1 MRELDPRIHRE
12 PPFRG
17 ASKASEPESRTV
29 RAGFRVCAQGASRND
44 EVKPMDCRVKPN
56 NDDKKLPA
64 TGCCDLTQP
73 EMGWRGSAPTIR
85 MQSQGFTATGESFM
99 ASLDS
104 VSIAI
109 LLGAVLVMAGILSSL
124 LALRFGAP
132 LLLVFLFIGMF
143 AGDSG
148 PGQIRFDDVRTTYL
162 VGSVALALI
171 LFDGGLRTRFQSI
184 RTVLAPSMVLATA
197 GVLLTALIT
206 APIARYALDLNWTE
220 ALLVGAVVASTDA
233 AAVFLLV
240 HAQGLRLRP
249 RVGATLEVESGTND
263 PFAVFLTLM
272 LVELISLGESSVWHV
287 ALEFTREAV
296 LGAIVGVLGGRLVV
310 LALNRVALP
319 QGLHAPFV
327 TTAALVIFGAAQIA
341 HASGFLAVYL
351 AGIIIG
357 NRPTRAHNSVVAF
370 LDAATWLA
378 QIVMF
383 VLLGLLVSPQRLV
396 GSLTP
401 AVVVALVLMLVARPL
416 AVLLCLAP
424 FRFSWR
430 EKAFIAWVGLRGAVA
445 IFLASIPMLVGLSK
459 AYLYFD
465 VAFVVV
471 IISLLLQGWTLAFA
485 ARRLH
490 VALPRSDRGP
500 RRVELDLPGQLE
512 QQLVGYSVRP
522 KSLYLRRGLIPSW
535 SKPTLVIRDQKI
547 LSPAEAEPVAAGDY
561 IYLLAPPEKAEAL
574 DRFFVDMAPSAAPDP
589 HLLGDFTV
597 SGEITLGDL
606 ANIYDVA
613 IDAEQSQLTLAD
625 YFDVHLD
632 HAPKEGA
639 TLPLDSIVLV
649 ARSLGGGRVNV
660 VGLRLPE
667 DGEDAAPE
675 TRGASIKRKLSRA
688 WKSVAGI

>member
-1 MRELDPRIHRE
+1 
-12 PPFRG
+12 
-17 ASKASEPESRTV
+17 
-29 RAGFRVCAQGASRND
+29 
-44 EVKPMDCRVKPN
+44 
-56 NDDKKLPA
+56 
-64 TGCCDLTQP
+64 
-73 EMGWRGSAPTIR
+73 
-85 MQSQGFTATGESFM
+85 M

-132 LLLVFLFIGMF
+132 LLLVFLFIGML

-148 PGQIRFDDVRTTYL
+148 PGQLRFDDVRTTYL

-184 RTVLAPSMVLATA
+184 RAVLTPSMGLATI

-206 APIARYALDLNWTE
+206 APVAKYALDLNWTE

-272 LVELISLGESSVWHV
+272 LVELISSGSSSFWHV
-287 ALEFTREAV
+287 ALEFTRESM
-296 LGAIVGVLGGRLVV
+296 LGAIVGVFGGRLVV

-327 TTAALVIFGAAQIA
+327 TTAALVIFGVAQMT

-396 GSLTP
+396 VSILP
-401 AVVVALVLMLVARPL
+401 AIAIALVLMLVARPL
-416 AVLLCLAP
+416 AVFFCLAP
-424 FRFSWR
+424 FRFNWR
-430 EKAFIAWVGLRGAVA
+430 EKVFIAWTGLRGAVA

-471 IISLLLQGWTLAFA
+471 IISLLLQGWTLGPA

-490 VALPRSDRGP
+490 VALPRAERGP
-500 RRVELDLPGQLE
+500 RRIELDLPGQLE
-512 QQLVGYSVRP
+512 QQLVGYPVRP
-522 KSLYLRRGLIPSW
+522 KSLYSRRGLVPSW
-535 SKPTLVIRDQKI
+535 SKPTLVIRDQRI
-547 LSPAEAEPVAAGDY
+547 LSPAEAEPIVAGDY
-561 IYLLAPPEKAEAL
+561 LYLLAPPEKAEAL
-574 DRFFVDMAPSAAPDP
+574 DRFFVDMPPGSAPDP
-589 HLLGDFTV
+589 HLLGDFMLA
-597 SGEITLGDL
+597 GEILLSDIATTYG
-606 ANIYDVA
+606 VK
-613 IDAEQSQLTLAD
+613 IDEEQAKLTLAD
-625 YFDVHLD
+625 YFDIHLD
-632 HAPKEGA
+632 HAPRDGA
-639 TLPLDSIVLV
+639 ALALDSIVLV
-649 ARSLGGGRVNV
+649 ARSISGGRVNL

-667 DGEDAAPE
+667 DEEKPAPLAA
-675 TRGASIKRKLSRA
+675 GASLRQKLSEIWSA
-688 WKSVAGI
+688 LAGV

>member
-1 MRELDPRIHRE
+1 M
-12 PPFRG
+12 
-17 ASKASEPESRTV
+17 S
-29 RAGFRVCAQGASRND
+29 
-44 EVKPMDCRVKPN
+44 
-56 NDDKKLPA
+56 
-64 TGCCDLTQP
+64 
-73 EMGWRGSAPTIR
+73 
-85 MQSQGFTATGESFM
+85 
-99 ASLDS
+99 SLDA

-132 LLLVFLFIGMF
+132 LLLVFLAIGML
-143 AGDSG
+143 AGDAG
-148 PGQIRFDDVRTTYL
+148 PGHIEFADVRTTYL

-184 RTVLAPSMVLATA
+184 RTVLAPSMVLATI
-197 GVLLTALIT
+197 GVLLTAVIT
-206 APIARYALDLNWTE
+206 APVAKYALDLNWTE

-249 RVGATLEVESGTND
+249 RVGATLEAESGSND
-263 PFAVFLTLM
+263 PFAVFLTLT
-272 LVELISLGESSVWHV
+272 LVELISVGHSSPVHV
-287 ALEFTREAV
+287 VMELAREAV
-296 LGAIVGVLGGRLVV
+296 LGAVFGVIGGRLVV
-310 LALNRVALP
+310 IALNKVALP

-383 VLLGLLVSPQRLV
+383 VLLGLLVSPQRLLS
-396 GSLTP
+396 SLLP
-401 AVVVALVLMLVARPL
+401 AVAVALTLMLVARPL
-416 AVLLCLAP
+416 AVMICLKP
-424 FRFSWR
+424 FRFNWR
-430 EKAFIAWVGLRGAVA
+430 EKVFIAWTGLRGAVA

-471 IISLLLQGWTLAFA
+471 IISLLAQGWTLGLA

-490 VALPRSDRGP
+490 VALPRTDRGP

-522 KSLYLRRGLIPSW
+522 KSLYYRRGLIPSW
-535 SKPTLVIRDQKI
+535 SKPTLVIRNEQI
-547 LSPAEAEPVAAGDY
+547 LSPAEAEPVAPGDY
-561 IYLLAPPEKAEAL
+561 LYLLAPPEKAEAL
-574 DRFFVDMAPSAAPDP
+574 DRFFIDMQPPSAPDP
-589 HLLGDFTV
+589 HLLGDFMV
-597 SGEITLGDL
+597 SGEHTLDEL
-606 ANIYDVA
+606 ATIYGVSVTD
-613 IDAEQSQLTLAD
+613 DDRKLTLAD

-632 HAPKEGA
+632 RAPSAGA
-639 TLPLDSIVLV
+639 TVALDTIVLV
-649 ARSLGGGRVNV
+649 ARSISGGRVNI

-667 DGEDAAPE
+667 DEETAPPP
-675 TRGASIKRKLSRA
+675 TRAKSFKRKLA
-688 WKSVAGI
+688 DVWTQVAGV

>member
-1 MRELDPRIHRE
+1 MLRSDTGRNGL
-12 PPFRG
+12 
-17 ASKASEPESRTV
+17 ASNC
-29 RAGFRVCAQGASRND
+29 G
-44 EVKPMDCRVKPN
+44 
-56 NDDKKLPA
+56 DDKDA
-64 TGCCDLTQP
+64 IARFCDGC
-73 EMGWRGSAPTIR
+73 ER
-85 MQSQGFTATGESFM
+85 FM

-132 LLLVFLFIGMF
+132 LLLVFLVIGML
-143 AGDSG
+143 AGDAG
-148 PGQIRFDDVRTTYL
+148 PGQLRFDDVRTTYL

-171 LFDGGLRTRFQSI
+171 LFDGGLKTRFQSI
-184 RTVLAPSMVLATA
+184 RTVLAPSVVLATV

-206 APIARYALDLNWTE
+206 APVAKVALDLNWTE

-249 RVGATLEVESGTND
+249 RVGATLEAESGTND

-272 LVELISLGESSVWHV
+272 LVELISVGESSAAHV
-287 ALEFTREAV
+287 VLEFAREAV
-296 LGAIVGVLGGRLVV
+296 LGAIIGVIGGRLVV

-327 TTAALVIFGAAQIA
+327 TTAALVIFGGAQIA

-383 VLLGLLVSPQRLV
+383 VLLGLLVSPQRLLSSV
-396 GSLTP
+396 VP
-401 AVVVALVLMLVARPL
+401 AVIVALVLMLVARPL
-416 AVLLCLAP
+416 AVFLCLAP
-424 FRFSWR
+424 FKFNWR
-430 EKAFIAWVGLRGAVA
+430 EKVFIAWVGLRGAVA

-471 IISLLLQGWTLAFA
+471 IISLLLQGWTLAVA

-613 IDAEQSQLTLAD
+613 IDAEQSKLTLAD

-639 TLPLDSIVLV
+639 TLPLDTIVLV

-667 DGEDAAPE
+667 DEEDAVPE
-675 TRGASIKRKLSRA
+675 TRGASIKRKLARM

>member
-1 MRELDPRIHRE
+1 
-12 PPFRG
+12 
-17 ASKASEPESRTV
+17 
-29 RAGFRVCAQGASRND
+29 
-44 EVKPMDCRVKPN
+44 
-56 NDDKKLPA
+56 
-64 TGCCDLTQP
+64 
-73 EMGWRGSAPTIR
+73 
-85 MQSQGFTATGESFM
+85 M

-132 LLLVFLFIGMF
+132 LLLVFLLIGVM

-148 PGQIRFDDVRTTYL
+148 PGQLQFDDLRTTYL

-171 LFDGGLRTRFQSI
+171 LFDGGLRTRFQNISAVI
-184 RTVLAPSMVLATA
+184 APSMLLATV

-206 APIARYALDLNWTE
+206 APVARYALDLNWTE

-249 RVGATLEVESGTND
+249 RVGATLEAESGTND

-272 LVELISLGESSVWHV
+272 LVELISVGNGSFAHV
-287 ALEFTREAV
+287 AVELGREAV
-296 LGAIVGVLGGRLVV
+296 LGAVAGIAGGRLVV

-327 TTAALVIFGAAQIA
+327 LTAALVVFGATQIV

-357 NRPTRAHNSVVAF
+357 NRPTRAHNALVTF

-383 VLLGLLVSPQRLV
+383 VLLGLLASPQRLV
-396 GSLTP
+396 GSIGP
-401 AVVVALVLMLVARPL
+401 AVIIALVLMLVARPV
-416 AVLLCLAP
+416 AVFLCLAP
-424 FRFSWR
+424 FRFNWR
-430 EKAFIAWVGLRGAVA
+430 EKIFIAWTGLRGAVA
-445 IFLASIPMLVGLSK
+445 IFLASIPMMVGLSK

-465 VAFVVV
+465 VAFVIVV
-471 IISLLLQGWTLAFA
+471 ISLLLQGWTLAAA

-490 VALPRSDRGP
+490 VALPRADRGP

-522 KSLYLRRGLIPSW
+522 KSLFFRRGLTPSW
-535 SKPTLVIRDQKI
+535 SKPTLVIRDQRI
-547 LSPAEAEPVAAGDY
+547 LSPVEADPVRPGDY

-574 DRFFVDMAPSAAPDP
+574 DRFFVDMPPSAAPDP

-597 SGEITLGDL
+597 SGEHTLGEL
-606 ANIYDVA
+606 TEVYGVK
-613 IDAEQSQLTLAD
+613 IDADQAGLTLAD
-625 YFDVHLD
+625 YFDIHLD

-639 TLPLDSIVLV
+639 TLDLDAIVLV
-649 ARSLGGGRVNV
+649 ARSISGGRVN
-660 VGLRLPE
+660 
-667 DGEDAAPE
+667 
-675 TRGASIKRKLSRA
+675 
-688 WKSVAGI
+688 

>member
-1 MRELDPRIHRE
+1 
-12 PPFRG
+12 
-17 ASKASEPESRTV
+17 
-29 RAGFRVCAQGASRND
+29 
-44 EVKPMDCRVKPN
+44 
-56 NDDKKLPA
+56 
-64 TGCCDLTQP
+64 
-73 EMGWRGSAPTIR
+73 
-85 MQSQGFTATGESFM
+85 M

-132 LLLVFLFIGMF
+132 LLLVFLLIGMF

-171 LFDGGLRTRFQSI
+171 LFDGGLKTRFQSI
-184 RTVLAPSMVLATA
+184 RAVLAPSMVLATV

-206 APIARYALDLNWTE
+206 APIAKIALDLNWTE

-249 RVGATLEVESGTND
+249 RVGATLEAESGTND

-272 LVELISLGESSVWHV
+272 LVELISIGESSVAHV
-287 ALEFTREAV
+287 LLELIREAV
-296 LGAIVGVLGGRLVV
+296 LGTIVGVIGGRLVG

-357 NRPTRAHNSVVAF
+357 NRPTRAHNSVVTF

-396 GSLTP
+396 GSIGS
-401 AVVVALVLMLVARPL
+401 AVVVAFVLMLVARPV
-416 AVLLCLAP
+416 AVFLCLAP
-424 FRFSWR
+424 FKFNWR
-430 EKAFIAWVGLRGAVA
+430 EKTFIAWTGLRGAVA

-465 VAFVVV
+465 IAFVVV
-471 IISLLLQGWTLAFA
+471 IISLLLQGWTLAAA

-500 RRVELDLPGQLE
+500 RRIELDLPGQLE
-512 QQLVGYSVRP
+512 QQLVGYSVRS

-535 SKPTLVIRDQKI
+535 SKPTLVIRDEKI

-574 DRFFVDMAPSAAPDP
+574 DRFFVDMAPSTAPDP

-597 SGEITLGDL
+597 SGEHTLAEL
-606 ANIYDVA
+606 AEVYGVA
-613 IDAEQSQLTLAD
+613 VDEEQAKLTLAD
-625 YFDVHLD
+625 YFDIHLD
-632 HAPKEGA
+632 RAPKEGA
-639 TLPLDSIVLV
+639 ELVLDSIVLV
-649 ARSLGGGRVNV
+649 ARSIGGGRVNV

-667 DGEDAAPE
+667 DEEDVVPE
-675 TRGASIKRKLSRA
+675 TRAAKFKRKLSRMWA
-688 WKSVAGI
+688 SVAGI